1 MAIYHFSV
9 KVISRGNGSS
19 AVAAAAYRS
28 ASCLQD
34 ERQGR
39 PQDFSAKNDVIHSE
53 IMLVDGAPERWL
65 DRETLWNEVEAG
77 EKRKDAQLARE
88 VEFSIP
94 REMSRAEGV
103 RLTQEFVGREFVA
116 KGMVADLNVHW
127 DTAEDGTPKP
137 HAHVMLSMREVV
149 VGEDGEGQF
158 GKKVVAWNE
167 RARLV
172 EWRERWSEHVNGR
185 LAELGVDAR
194 IDHRSYR
201 DQGIELEPQN
211 KIGPAGA
218 RREARG
224 EGLTPGG
231 AERADDHR
239 SIARRNGETLIA
251 KPEVALQAITRQQ
264 STFTERDL
272 QGFVFR
278 HTDGKAQ
285 FDQAMSAV
293 RASPESVALGQDPRG
308 RERFTTREMV
318 ELEARLERSAE
329 RMAAR
334 TSHAVSA
341 AALSPRMAA
350 AEGRGLVLGEE
361 QRDAL
366 AHITRGSD
374 LALVVGYAGTGKSA
388 MLGVAR
394 EAWEAQGYT
403 VRGAAL
409 SGIAAENLEGGSA
422 IPSRTIASLEHAWGQ
437 GRDELTS
444 RDVLVIDE
452 AGMIGSRQLERVL
465 TAAEQAGAKVVLV
478 GDPEQLQAIE
488 AGAAF
493 RALSERHGAAE
504 ITEVRRQRDAW
515 QREATRELATSRTS
529 DALDRYQE
537 AGMVVGHQTHAEARE
552 AVVAGWDTGRRAA
565 LVERREESRVILAHT
580 RVDVAEL
587 NQLARS
593 RMRDAGDQLAGGL
606 GEDQVVATGGGERAF
621 AAGDRVMF
629 LRNERGLGVKNGSLG
644 QVEAVTPERM
654 SVRLDDGRQVAFD
667 LRDYADIDH
676 GYAATIHK
684 AQGVTVDRTHV
695 LASSGLDRHA
705 AYVALTRHRDGVEL
719 HYGVDQFA
727 DRAALA
733 RTLGR
738 ERAKDTT
745 LDYLGQGG
753 LRLPDREGVGE
764 SYARVFAE
772 RRDIFVPER
781 LVQAVR
787 QSAQAVGHAVGGWV
801 AERVDVVRERAAEAY
816 RAMRQARDG
825 SVRDGPVQD
834 GLVRQGG
841 QEPAQGCS
849 PTAQEAAEA
858 YRAMKA
864 RQREAG
870 AQGPSAGPP
879 PREAQV
885 REGPERKRGGPEIE
899 LD

>member
-9 KVISRGNGSS
+9 KVISRGSGSS

-65 DRETLWNEVEAG
+65 NRETLWNEVEAG

-94 REMSRAEGV
+94 REMSREEGV
-103 RLTQEFVGREFVA
+103 RLAQEFVGREFVN

-127 DTAEDGTPKP
+127 DTAEDGSPKP

-149 VGEDGEGQF
+149 VGEDGEGAF
-158 GKKVVAWNE
+158 GKKVTAWNE
-167 RARLV
+167 RANVV
-172 EWRERWSEHVNGR
+172 EWRERWAEHVNAR
-185 LAELGVDAR
+185 LAELGIDAR

-201 DQGIELEPQN
+201 DQGVELEPQN

-218 RREARG
+218 RREERG
-224 EGLTPGG
+224 EA

-239 SIARRNGETLIA
+239 SIARRNGETVIA

-278 HTDGKAQ
+278 HTDGKVQ
-285 FDQAMSAV
+285 FDQAMGAV
-293 RASPESVALGQDPRG
+293 RASPELVVLGQDPRG

-318 ELEARLERSAE
+318 EVEARLERSAE
-329 RMAAR
+329 RMAERA
-334 TSHAVSA
+334 SHGVSA
-341 AALSPRMAA
+341 AVLSPRVAA
-350 AEGRGLVLGEE
+350 AEGRGLTLGEE

-388 MLGVAR
+388 MLGVGR

-403 VRGAAL
+403 VWGAAL

-422 IPSRTIASLEHAWGQ
+422 IPSRTIASLEHAWDK
-437 GRDELTS
+437 GRDQLTS

-493 RALSERHGAAE
+493 RALCERHGAAE
-504 ITEVRRQRDAW
+504 ITEVRRQREAW
-515 QREATRELATSRTS
+515 QREATRELATGRTEV
-529 DALDRYQE
+529 ALERYQE

-552 AVVAGWDTGRRAA
+552 AVVAGWDAGRRAA
-565 LVERREESRVILAHT
+565 LAEHREESRVILAHT
-580 RVDVAEL
+580 RADVAEL
-587 NQLARS
+587 NQLARG
-593 RMRDAGDQLAGGL
+593 RMRDAGHQLAGGL
-606 GEDQVVATGGGERAF
+606 GEDQVVATGRGERVF

-629 LRNERGLGVKNGSLG
+629 LKNERGLGVKNGSLG

-667 LRDYADIDH
+667 LRDYADIDY

-719 HYGVDQFA
+719 HYGGDQFA

-733 RTLGR
+733 PTLGR

-745 LDYLGQGG
+745 LDYLKQGALG
-753 LRLPDREGVGE
+753 RADRERAGE
-764 SYARVFAE
+764 GYARVFAE

-787 QSAQAVGHAVGGWV
+787 ESAQAVGQAVGGWV
-801 AERVDVVRERAAEAY
+801 AERADVVRERAAEAY

-825 SVRDGPVQD
+825 PVQD
-834 GLVRQGG
+834 GPVRQGG
-841 QEPAQGCS
+841 QESAQGRP

-858 YRAMKA
+858 YRAMKV

-870 AQGPSAGPP
+870 TEGPP
-879 PREAQV
+879 AGQPAREAQV
-885 REGPERKRGGPEIE
+885 REGSERKRGGPEIE